1 MLLIS
6 CVNLRWDL
14 FVQFYMMS
22 YSCTVKRGIKDSQ
35 KSELLL
41 ESSLFIKNSE
51 RLSRSASGSLTERL
65 VPKAGFN
72 KI

>member
-1 MLLIS
+1 
-6 CVNLRWDL
+6 
-14 FVQFYMMS
+14 MMS

-51 RLSRSASGSLTERL
+51 WLSRSASGSSTERL